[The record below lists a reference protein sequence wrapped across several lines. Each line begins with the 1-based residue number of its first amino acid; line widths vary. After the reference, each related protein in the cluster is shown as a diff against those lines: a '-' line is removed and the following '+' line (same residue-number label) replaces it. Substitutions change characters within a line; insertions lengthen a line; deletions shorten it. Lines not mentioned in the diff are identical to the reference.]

1 MNRIAIG
8 STTDIPLS
16 GARSVATPRGEVAVL
31 RTAED
36 LFFAVEDRCPHKR
49 GPLGQRIVQGAAVT
63 CSLHNRVISLETG
76 RGLGAEKGSVRTIP
90 LEREGDRPFLALD
103 ALAYLAA

>member
-1 MNRIAIG
+1 MF
-8 STTDIPLS
+8 
-16 GARSVATPRGEVAVL
+16 

-36 LFFAVEDRCPHKR
+36 LIFAVEDHCPHKG
-49 GPLGQRIVQGAAVT
+49 GPLSQRIVHGADVT
-63 CSLHNRVISLETG
+63 CLLNNWIISLETG

-90 LEREGDRPFLALD
+90 LEREGERPFLALD